1 MQNPPVTD
9 ERRKRVR
16 KGPSKLEDLMYDA
29 FYSAAVG
36 GCALAV
42 FFMIADIVSGEALWT
57 PSLMGSV
64 LFLGLTPEAVTEVR
78 LDMVAYFTAV
88 HIGGFAV
95 LGILTSVFA
104 YEVEL
109 HAAHP
114 VRVIALFFLIIQ
126 GGFLISASLAMP
138 GVITAIGVG
147 RILTGNILTAV
158 AMALFMLNSHNSL
171 SWDHLLGVIPGRW
184 TPDFLSQ
191 KGVGGAGEPAVPSE
205 PGE

>member
-9 ERRKRVR
+9 ERRKRER
-16 KGPSKLEDLMYDA
+16 KGPTKLEDLLYDA

-36 GCALAV
+36 GCTLAI

-88 HIGGFAV
+88 HMGGFGV
-95 LGILTSVFA
+95 LGILVSVFV

-114 VRVIALFFLIIQ
+114 VRVIALFFLLIQ
-126 GGFLISASLAMP
+126 GGFMISASLALP
-138 GVITAIGVG
+138 GVITSIGFG
-147 RILTGNILTAV
+147 RILGQNGFAPTVGPPERTHLGAV
-158 AMALFMLNSHNSL
+158 AA
-171 SWDHLLGVIPGRW
+171 
-184 TPDFLSQ
+184 
-191 KGVGGAGEPAVPSE
+191 
-205 PGE
+205 